1 MTTSDR
7 AGGRVTLLLF
17 LLAALGFGTGF
28 VGIKLG
34 LAELPPLLFAALRY
48 DLGAL
53 VLLAVVAWRGGYWLP
68 RSRADLAALV
78 VAGLF
83 LSGLN
88 AALLFLGQ
96 QYVTTGTAA
105 VLFSVVPVLA
115 PLFALALLPGSR
127 IDPVGMAG
135 VLLGLAGVALIAG
148 LGSLSAAGDRVLL
161 GVVLVGGAAA
171 TVAFGSVLLRRV
183 ERSLPALPMTAW
195 ALVLAAGLLHA
206 LSLAFGESAAAPSP
220 TAVAALLWVALAGT
234 ALAFP
239 AYYALIDR
247 AGPVRANLISYAV
260 PPVATVAGAL
270 VLGEAVPPRTALG
283 FVVIL
288 AGFALVERDS
298 LRRELRRARAR
309 RLPPED
315 AVEPAAYSEPAK

>member
-1 MTTSDR
+1 MSPSDR
-7 AGGRVTLLLF
+7 AGGRFTLLLF
-17 LLAALGFGTGF
+17 LLATLGFGTGF

-34 LAELPPLLFAALRY
+34 LTELPPLLFAALRY

-53 VLLAVVAWRGGYWLP
+53 LLLAVVAWRGGYWRP
-68 RSRADLAALV
+68 RTRNDLTALV

-115 PLFALALLPGSR
+115 PLFALALFPGSR

-135 VLLGLAGVALIAG
+135 ILLGLAGVALIAG
-148 LGSLSAAGDRVLL
+148 LGSLSAAGDRVLF
-161 GVVLVGGAAA
+161 GVALVGGAAA
-171 TVAFGSVLLRRV
+171 TVALGSVLLQRV
-183 ERSLPALPMTAW
+183 ERSLPALAMTAW

-206 LSLAFGESAAAPSP
+206 LSLVFGEPQAVAP
-220 TAVAALLWVALAGT
+220 TARTAVALLWVALPGT

-239 AYYALIDR
+239 AYYALIGR

-260 PPVATVAGAL
+260 PVVATVAGAL

-288 AGFALVERDS
+288 AGFALVERRN
-298 LRRELRRARAR
+298 LRRELRRARDR
-309 RLPPED
+309 RLPPEES
-315 AVEPAAYSEPAK
+315 AEPAARP